1 MIDEVIKSILYRL
14 FLLLSFL
21 VLAERLVLG
30 LKEESHGAEASALK
44 EEVEVCV
51 ILFRLFLR
59 LFDLRDSLGL
69 LCGSRLRKL
78 LCRCSLIWLI
88 LIVVGG
94 IRQCRLRFSRN
105 NRLSDRN
112 FAGSPYLINLVLT
125 E

>member
-30 LKEESHGAEASALK
+30 LKEESHGSEASALK

-88 LIVVGG
+88 LIV
-94 IRQCRLRFSRN
+94 
-105 NRLSDRN
+105 
-112 FAGSPYLINLVLT
+112 
-125 E
+125 